1 LPSLYI
7 KSAASAA
14 LVSAIQDIENQADEC
29 HKNLD
34 IFQLP
39 ENLANWAVLT
49 RAIEWIEREIKHRDY
64 GSRAHVAILANLSIA
79 SSQVMAWIRQH
90 GNKTFV
96 PRTALRWNS
105 RTLGPITDQALTIAM
120 NYGAFTSNF
129 PLWHKNLLQAELTS
143 PSSVRFMGVA
153 NGNESRV
160 RAYQQG
166 LRPPA
171 SRPAPGSSLRFEGA
185 SEEEVKQKILH
196 LVNNGSSV
204 DGPLSFSYGKPW
216 RLWGTL
222 YETQLKAMNALF
234 RRDESLDL
242 GGYAIG
248 EFKRFYA
255 GLLAICSVHENAS
268 DLRGQRQGAY
278 PLDSVV
284 LVRGKK
290 QWISLLNKITSLE
303 QDKIDRMIQDLTFGV
318 TGVQDL
324 YVHPFIPLTKASEEL
339 GVVPHFPLNSRA
351 DENVIN
357 VCSRLR
363 PEIHDAVSNAKEN
376 EMRDELRSNARP
388 GFSLR
393 GPRLLP
399 SPLPDIDLIVEEASS
414 SCVLIV
420 ELKWLRKTMRATEHS
435 GRQEEFL
442 GGLKQLD
449 RIKGFLQ
456 ENPRFLLERGDIS
469 QDLREVQNLHYL
481 LVARDYFVWVDPVK
495 AYPVFDY
502 EPFSAA
508 MSKSE
513 PLSQQVRGLLR
524 FEWLPLEG
532 RDFSISYERRTLGS
546 VAVES
551 QIFHANY

>member
-1 LPSLYI
+1 M
-7 KSAASAA
+7 
-14 LVSAIQDIENQADEC
+14 VSTIQDIENQADEY

-34 IFQLP
+34 VFHLP
-39 ENLANWAVLT
+39 QNLANWAVVT

-64 GSRAHVAILANLSIA
+64 GSQSHVAIQTNLSIA
-79 SSQVMAWIRQH
+79 SSQALSWIRQH
-90 GNKTFV
+90 GNESFV
-96 PRTALRWNS
+96 PRTAFKWDP
-105 RTLGPITDQALTIAM
+105 RTLGPITHQALTLAI

-143 PSSVRFMGVA
+143 PSSVRFMNVA
-153 NGNESRV
+153 DGNETRV

-171 SRPAPGSSLRFEGA
+171 SRPALGPSLRFDLALEA
-185 SEEEVKQKILH
+185 EVKQKILN
-196 LVNNGSSV
+196 LVDNGSSA

-216 RLWGTL
+216 RLWGVL
-222 YETQLKAMNALF
+222 YETQLKAMDALF

-268 DLRGQRQGAY
+268 DLRAQRQGAY
-278 PLDSVV
+278 PLDSIV
-284 LVRGKK
+284 LVRRIS

-303 QDKIDRMIQDLTFGV
+303 HDKINRMIKDLTFGV
-318 TGVQDL
+318 TKVQDL
-324 YVHPFIPLTKASEEL
+324 YVHPFIPLNKASEEL

-363 PEIHDAVSNAKEN
+363 PEIHDVVSNAKED
-376 EMRDELRSNARP
+376 EMRDKLRANARP

-399 SPLPDIDLIVEEASS
+399 SPLPDIDLIIEEASS

-420 ELKWLRKTMRATEHS
+420 ELKWLRKTMRATEHP
-435 GRQEEFL
+435 GRRAEFL

-449 RIKGFLQ
+449 GIKGFLQ
-456 ENPRFLLERGDIS
+456 NNPRFLLERGDIS
-469 QDLREVQNLHYL
+469 QDLREVHNLHYL

-502 EPFSAA
+502 ELFSAA

-513 PLSQQVRGLLR
+513 PLSQQIRDLLR